1 MSLTEGRAS
10 SPCLNCLRWQDISLT
25 VVKKIGCPPLILT
38 VLGGRTRAHLDN
50 SSQAPSSYLNCIG
63 WQDKPTVTQLLC
75 RWCLMLH
82 FLAVTIW
89 TLSGRHN
96 LANSPFWC
104 FLFGGQISPP
114 HDLYSASETSH
125 FSDAVKLAS
134 YSYCTV
140 IVAWSIESR
149 KNNGHSRV
157 EVGFE
162 SIQTPSYYDTVQ

>member
-10 SPCLNCLRWQDISLT
+10 SPCLNCVGWQDMSFT
-25 VVKKIGCPPLILT
+25 VVRKIERPPHILT

-50 SSQAPSSYLNCIG
+50 SFQASYPYLNCIG
-63 WQDKPTVTQLLC
+63 WQDKPTVEQLLC

-89 TLSGRHN
+89 TLSGRPN
-96 LANSPFWC
+96 VASSPFWC

-114 HDLYSASETSH
+114 RDLYSASETSH
-125 FSDAVKLAS
+125 LSDAVKLAS
-134 YSYCTV
+134 YSYCSV

-149 KNNGHSRV
+149 KTTKWS
-157 EVGFE
+157 
-162 SIQTPSYYDTVQ
+162 